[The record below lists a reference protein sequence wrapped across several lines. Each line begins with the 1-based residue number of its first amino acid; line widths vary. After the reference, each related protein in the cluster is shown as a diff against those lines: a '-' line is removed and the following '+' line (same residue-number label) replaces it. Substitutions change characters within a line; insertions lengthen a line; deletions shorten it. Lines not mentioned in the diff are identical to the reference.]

1 MSGYSFGDSRRPKH
15 IPISTLFQG
24 GSPIL
29 LKQQPLCV
37 QWASRDR
44 EFGGYIGIAI
54 GIAMVLELVSRPN
67 PSRVLLRTLE
77 GFNHGIQEADE
88 MERGGQEGAGDAV
101 GTGKRP
107 FRNSMKSG
115 LVMGSSLLADVER
128 EWKGKRQHIL
138 G

>member
-1 MSGYSFGDSRRPKH
+1 M
-15 IPISTLFQG
+15 
-24 GSPIL
+24 

-37 QWASRDR
+37 QWARRDR

-54 GIAMVLELVSRPN
+54 GIAVVLELVSRPN

-101 GTGKRP
+101 GTGKRT
-107 FRNSMKSG
+107 FTNSTKSG

-128 EWKGKRQHIL
+128 
-138 G
+138 

>member
-15 IPISTLFQG
+15 IPISTLFQVG
-24 GSPIL
+24 RPFL

-37 QWASRDR
+37 QWESKDR
-44 EFGGYIGIAI
+44 EFGGYIGIP
-54 GIAMVLELVSRPN
+54 MVLELVSRPN

-107 FRNSMKSG
+107 FRNSTKSG

-128 EWKGKRQHIL
+128 
-138 G
+138 